1 MIKLLAES
9 GADLNSQTRFNNITA
24 LHLAIMKKRY
34 KIVPMLIKLGNNVN
48 AIDLSLETPLHYL
61 CKSEIPLKH
70 FRALFDELVVKG
82 GADVEFQN

>member
-1 MIKLLAES
+1 M
-9 GADLNSQTRFNNITA
+9 TA

-34 KIVPMLIKLGNNVN
+34 KIVAMLIKYGHNVD

-70 FRALFDELVVKG
+70 FKSLFDELVIKG